1 MRIGYFL
8 KGNFVKIKNFNFDP
22 KLAFLIVLGD
32 SYVDPYKF
40 FSLFSFLT
48 ISLFFFVDSSLYKKH
63 VFSILADLIVSFI
76 YFC

>member
-48 ISLFFFVDSSLYKKH
+48 ISLFFL
-63 VFSILADLIVSFI
+63 
-76 YFC
+76 